1 MTNRHRHSQ
10 FVGTALLCVGL
21 TLNLH
26 IGCGNMGLPAP
37 NLKSRFSDRVV
48 LTPGSAL
55 SATLAGTPFEGA
67 TALAVDPA
75 TREFELE
82 LPGFGLGLNG
92 EYTLVSG
99 DLTVTRLSLVSGD
112 MQLDI
117 SLDTARHV
125 IAMGTSTGLH
135 WVRPAHWNTG
145 PVDPELTG
153 LDAFLSANAELV
165 EFVRAMDNATNG
177 GTNGGGVSPPDSGGA
192 DPKSDPSAQFSSGD
206 LSAILNTLSSLLPL
220 QAVIA
225 NLPAIIWVFEV
236 VIAVQ
241 ITMSVMGALIEQS
254 PGGPDPFFPTSG
266 AMLQVTNSLSDG
278 RPIWSVRLAMEDG
291 TTGPDMLAGEAIPAG
306 ASRDF
311 AVSAG
316 VRDVAVRVPSGKSCF
331 VEYVRKARQFV
342 VGKTEEVV
350 ITDEDSGTLTPEGCD
365 DG

>member
-1 MTNRHRHSQ
+1 MIHRHHPSR

-21 TLNLH
+21 TLNLQ
-26 IGCGNMGLPAP
+26 IGCGGMGMPAP
-37 NLKSRFSDRVV
+37 DLNSRFSKQVV

-67 TALAVDPA
+67 TALAVDPV

-82 LPGFGLGLNG
+82 LPGVGRGLNG
-92 EYTLVSG
+92 GYTLVSG
-99 DLTVTRLSLVSGD
+99 DLTVTRMSLVSGD
-112 MQLDI
+112 LQLDI
-117 SLDTARHV
+117 SFDTERHV

-145 PVDPELTG
+145 LVDPDLTG

-165 EFVRAMDNATNG
+165 EFARAMDSATNG
-177 GTNGGGVSPPDSGGA
+177 GGESPPSSGGS

-206 LSAILNTLSSLLPL
+206 LSAIMNMLSSLLPL

-225 NLPAIIWVFEV
+225 NLPAIVWVFEV

-241 ITMSVMGALIEQS
+241 VTMSLMEALIEQS
-254 PGGPDPFFPTSG
+254 PASPDPFFPSSG
-266 AMLQVTNSLSDG
+266 ALLTVTNSLSDG
-278 RPIWSVRLAMEDG
+278 SPIWSVRLAMEDG
-291 TTGPDMLAGEAIPAG
+291 TVGPDMLAGEAIPAG

-311 AVSAG
+311 AVAAG

-365 DG
+365 NG